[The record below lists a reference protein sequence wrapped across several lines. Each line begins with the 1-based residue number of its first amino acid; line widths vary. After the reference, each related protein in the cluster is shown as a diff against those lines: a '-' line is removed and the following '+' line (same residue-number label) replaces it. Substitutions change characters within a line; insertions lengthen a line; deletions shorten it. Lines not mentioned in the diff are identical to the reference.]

1 MICRRRIRSFSHRT
15 TKQKPLEI
23 RIMKQT
29 VGILCPWILV
39 KLGFQWKACV
49 KRIEVSEHDSL
60 EEQRPREK

>member
-1 MICRRRIRSFSHRT
+1 
-15 TKQKPLEI
+15 
-23 RIMKQT
+23 MKQT

-49 KRIEVSEHDSL
+49 KRIEVSEHDSV